1 MPADVLESR
10 HFQVPTKH
18 RVRETTATR
27 LHDVEHL
34 LASLLKKVDKMHA
47 DVTAALAAQDTEI
60 ARMQTLEQ
68 QNKALLEG
76 LSAMIQAGGNPAE
89 IAAAIATR
97 TATVK
102 TSNDGT
108 AANITANQP
117 PV

>member
-47 DVTAALAAQDTEI
+47 DITAALAAQDTEI
-60 ARMQTLEQ
+60 AKTQQLEL

-76 LSAMIQAGGNPAE
+76 LNAQIQAGGNPAE
-89 IAAAIATR
+89 IAAAISAK
-97 TATVK
+97 TATLK
-102 TSNDGT
+102 
-108 AANITANQP
+108 TANDAIAADIVANTP
-117 PV
+117 A